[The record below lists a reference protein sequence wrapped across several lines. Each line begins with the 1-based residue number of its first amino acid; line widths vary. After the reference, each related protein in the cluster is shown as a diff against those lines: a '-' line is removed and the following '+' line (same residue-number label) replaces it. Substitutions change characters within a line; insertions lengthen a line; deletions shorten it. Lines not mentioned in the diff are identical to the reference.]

1 MNFLDL
7 IMLLILVA
15 GAVYGSKIGF
25 VRETIGVIGLI
36 GAIVLAVH
44 YNDFLTAEMEDWLQ
58 VSPLWAS
65 LAAFV
70 LASAL
75 LYALFKFM
83 AKLLYRVAEVQKLG
97 KTDKFGGAIAGIAH
111 GWFLG
116 GFLIFML
123 LYIPLPR
130 VIEDRLESSY
140 LAVRMASAVPF
151 VYEATG
157 GLHPSEKSFV
167 LKLEDSLTG
176 QPSSIKPDNGD
187 RNRRR
192 PLTAVDRARI
202 NEFLDRVERLFF
214 EET

>member
-25 VRETIGVIGLI
+25 IRETVGVIALI

-44 YNDFLTAEMEDWLQ
+44 YNDFLTAEMEDWLR
-58 VSPLWAS
+58 VSPMWAS

-70 LASAL
+70 ISGAL
-75 LYALFKFM
+75 LYALFKLL
-83 AKLLYRVAEVQKLG
+83 AKLLYRVAEVHRLG
-97 KTDKFGGAIAGIAH
+97 KTDKFGGAIVGIAH

-116 GFLIFML
+116 GFIIFML

-130 VIEDRLESSY
+130 PVEERVESSY
-140 LAVRMASAVPF
+140 LAIRMASAVPF
-151 VYEATG
+151 LYEATG

-176 QPSSIKPDNGD
+176 QPTSIKSNQGKHEK
-187 RNRRR
+187 RR

-202 NEFLDRVERLFF
+202 NEFLNRVERLFF